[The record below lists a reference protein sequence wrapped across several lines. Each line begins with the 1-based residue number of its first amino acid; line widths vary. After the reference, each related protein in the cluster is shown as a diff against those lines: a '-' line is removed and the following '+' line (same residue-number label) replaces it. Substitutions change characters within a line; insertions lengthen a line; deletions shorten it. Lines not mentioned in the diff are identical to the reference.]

1 MALLT
6 LLWFCI
12 IFKNSS
18 TKFLKV
24 LIRFFLYTR
33 GAPPSDYHLAML
45 TPSLFASI
53 SISLIAKDIDF
64 QFIDNSISC
73 EFRYDL
79 PIDLN
84 LIIQSNATD
93 MTKSCITNRLLN
105 SIVIKLVKLNVPFVF
120 KNKTI
125 EFDFRENTD
134 IATISPLGDNVLIT
148 TLYKGFF
155 VIDSL
160 DDLRN
165 YHPFAQN

>member
-1 MALLT
+1 
-6 LLWFCI
+6 
-12 IFKNSS
+12 
-18 TKFLKV
+18 
-24 LIRFFLYTR
+24 
-33 GAPPSDYHLAML
+33 ML

-53 SISLIAKDIDF
+53 SICLIAKDIDF
-64 QFIDNSISC
+64 QFVDNSISC
-73 EFRYDL
+73 KFRYDL

-134 IATISPLGDNVLIT
+134 IATISPDRAPKLLEQVVDAIRIRHYSIRTEEAYVYWVRAFIRFHGLRHPRDMGAGGGKV
-148 TLYKGFF
+148 F
-155 VIDSL
+155 VASG
-160 DDLRN
+160 N
-165 YHPFAQN
+165 

>member
-1 MALLT
+1 
-6 LLWFCI
+6 
-12 IFKNSS
+12 
-18 TKFLKV
+18 
-24 LIRFFLYTR
+24 
-33 GAPPSDYHLAML
+33 ML

-53 SISLIAKDIDF
+53 SICLIAKDIDF
-64 QFIDNSISC
+64 QFVDNSISC
-73 EFRYDL
+73 KFRYDL

-134 IATISPLGDNVLIT
+134 IATISPLGDKVLIT
-148 TLYKGFF
+148 TLYKDFL

-160 DDLRN
+160 DDLWN
-165 YHPFAQN
+165 YHPFTQN

>member
-1 MALLT
+1 
-6 LLWFCI
+6 
-12 IFKNSS
+12 
-18 TKFLKV
+18 
-24 LIRFFLYTR
+24 
-33 GAPPSDYHLAML
+33 ML
-45 TPSLFASI
+45 TPSVFATI
-53 SISLIAKDIDF
+53 SIFLIAKDIDF

-84 LIIQSNATD
+84 LIVQSNATD

-105 SIVIKLVKLNVPFVF
+105 DIVIKLVKLNIPFVF

-125 EFDFRENTD
+125 EFDFRENTN

-148 TLYKGFF
+148 TLYKDFF

-165 YHPFAQN
+165 YHPFVQN